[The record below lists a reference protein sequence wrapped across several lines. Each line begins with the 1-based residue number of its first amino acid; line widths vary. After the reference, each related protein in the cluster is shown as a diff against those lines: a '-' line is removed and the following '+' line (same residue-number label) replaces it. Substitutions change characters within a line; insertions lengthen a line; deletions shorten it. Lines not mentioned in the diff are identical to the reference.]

1 MKGMSRMPSYIIEGG
16 RRLEGEVDVSGSKN
30 ASLPILASSILN
42 PGITKLYNVP
52 EIRDTR
58 ITQEILKFLG
68 CKVKKNKGKVE
79 VNSKNIT
86 KKEIPEHLMHQMRST
101 VILAGAILGRFKEV
115 TFSYPGGCD
124 IGARPIDLHLKSF
137 EKLGIN
143 INENAGFI
151 VCKCDKIVGANID
164 LDFPSVGATENI
176 ILASVYAEGVTNIS
190 NAAMEPEIVD
200 LANCLNSMGAKIEGA
215 GTSNVKITGVK
226 NLKSISYKI
235 MPDRI
240 EAGSLLCMTAVTGGK
255 IKLNNCRPEH
265 IIPVLNKLEESGC
278 LVDEKDNS
286 VILVAPKKL
295 KAVDI
300 KTMPYP
306 GFPTDMQSVFGAML
320 TLSRGTSVIVENIFE
335 NRYKYMAEL
344 KKMGAKITI
353 EGKTA
358 IIKGV
363 RRLSGAKVVSTDLR
377 GGAALV
383 TAALAAKGKTEI
395 TDVEYILRGYER
407 LDEKLRKLGA
417 NISLKEG
424 E

>member
-1 MKGMSRMPSYIIEGG
+1 MPSYIIEGG
-16 RRLEGEVDVSGSKN
+16 KRLEGEVDVSGSKN
-30 ASLPILASSILN
+30 ASLPILASTILN
-42 PGITKLYNVP
+42 SGTTKLYNVP

-68 CKVKKNKGKVE
+68 CKVKRNKGKVE

-101 VILAGAILGRFKEV
+101 VILAGAILGKFKEV

-137 EKLGIN
+137 EKLGVN
-143 INENAGFI
+143 ITENAGFI
-151 VCKCDKIVGANID
+151 VCKCDKIVGADID

-215 GTSNVKITGVK
+215 GTSNVKITGVSR
-226 NLKSISYKI
+226 LKDISYKI

-240 EAGSLLCMTAVTGGK
+240 EAGSLLCMTAITGGK
-255 IKLNNCRPEH
+255 IKLNNCKPEH

-278 LVDEKDNS
+278 LVDKKDNS
-286 VILVAPKKL
+286 VVLVAPKKL

-320 TLSRGTSVIVENIFE
+320 TVAKGTSVIVENIFE

-344 KKMGAKITI
+344 KKMGGKITT

-363 RRLSGAKVVSTDLR
+363 RKLSGAKVVSTDLR

-383 TAALAAKGKTEI
+383 TAALAAKGKTEV
-395 TDVEYILRGYER
+395 TDVEYILRGYEK
-407 LDEKLRKLGA
+407 LDEKLRKIGA

-424 E
+424 D